1 MTLLRCSSHPIAR
14 RRPASSRPRASSTT
28 TGCASSSSSSLSA
41 SVNPPHRSRM
51 RSSRTSSVLRYTDP
65 ASDLLRLD
73 IKLPIVGPRRAGD
86 GEGDPWL
93 VPLLRGTH
101 GVLLGVAP
109 AIPGAFHRA
118 FDQLEPVFVLASAWR
133 RRQGQ
138 QLP

>member
-1 MTLLRCSSHPIAR
+1 MDHLPPQFAEDLAQVLEPSHREAAAGI
-14 RRPASSRPRASSTT
+14 
-28 TGCASSSSSSLSA
+28 SA
-41 SVNPPHRSRM
+41 SANPPHRSRM
-51 RSSRTSSVLRYTDP
+51 RSSRTSSLLPCADP
-65 ASDLLRLD
+65 APDLLRLHVE
-73 IKLPIVGPRRAGD
+73 LPIVGPRRAGD

-109 AIPGAFHRA
+109 AIPRAFHGA
-118 FDQLEPVFVLASAWR
+118 FDQLEPIFVWASAWR